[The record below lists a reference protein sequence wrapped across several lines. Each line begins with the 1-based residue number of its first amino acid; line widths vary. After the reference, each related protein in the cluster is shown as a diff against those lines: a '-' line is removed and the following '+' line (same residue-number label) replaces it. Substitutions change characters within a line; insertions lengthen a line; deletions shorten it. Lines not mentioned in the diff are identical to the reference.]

1 MTKDRINSIKS
12 KVEYFATNHIEE
24 AEDLLRELGRI
35 PAPTRDEGKRAEF
48 VRDWLIRQGAEN
60 VRIDSMKNVI
70 WEAGTGDHED
80 VIIWAAHMDVVQPDT
95 EAYPMSEEGR
105 TLKAPGI
112 GDDTAN
118 LVNLLMGAKYLIEN
132 RPSLDTGF
140 VICANSCEEGLGNLD
155 GSKELMRQYEG
166 RVKAFYSFDCYMG
179 QCIDRAVGSH
189 RYRITI
195 NVQGGHSWSNFGRLS
210 AIKLMA
216 DLIEELYGI
225 PLPEDAPGDKTTF
238 NVGVIQGGTTVNSI
252 PQRAEILYE
261 YRSTSEESLSYMK
274 GEMERVIDGFRDRC
288 DVEVEL
294 LGVRPGNGDL
304 DQEKLRSFTET
315 SEDVIG
321 MYFHEP
327 VWHGAASTDSNVALS
342 KGIVANTI
350 GTVTGGLAHTRD
362 EWVDLDS
369 LMTGMKIVLHLMMM
383 HEVDYQGRSL
393 F

>member
-1 MTKDRINSIKS
+1 MTEDRINSIKS
-12 KVEYFATNHIEE
+12 RVGSFAETHIDE

-35 PAPTRDEGKRAEF
+35 PAPTRCEEKRAEF
-48 VRDWLIRQGAEN
+48 IRDWLIRQGAEN

-95 EAYPMSEEGR
+95 EAYPMTQEGR
-105 TLKAPGI
+105 ILRAPGI

-132 RPSLDTGF
+132 RPALDCGF

-166 RVKAFYSFDCYMG
+166 RVRAFYSFDCYLG

-189 RYRITI
+189 RYRITV
-195 NVQGGHSWSNFGRLS
+195 NVQGGHSWSNFGRAS
-210 AIKLMA
+210 AIKIMA

-238 NVGVIQGGTTVNSI
+238 NVGVIRGGTTVNSI

-274 GEMERVIDGFRDRC
+274 GEMERVIEGFRDRC
-288 DVEVEL
+288 DVKVEL

-304 DQEKLRSFTET
+304 DLAKLKDFTGL
-315 SEDVIG
+315 SDDVIG
-321 MYFHEP
+321 QYYDEP
-327 VWHGAASTDSNVALS
+327 VWHGAASTDSNIPLS
-342 KGIVANTI
+342 KGISANTI
-350 GTVTGGLAHTRD
+350 GTVKGSLAHTRE

-369 LMTGMKIVLHLMMM
+369 LISGMKIVLHLMML
-383 HEVDYQGRSL
+383 HEL
-393 F
+393 

>member
-1 MTKDRINSIKS
+1 MTENRINSIKS
-12 KVEYFATNHIEE
+12 RVGSFAETHIDE

-35 PAPTRDEGKRAEF
+35 PAPTRYEEKRAEF
-48 VRDWLIRQGAEN
+48 IRDWLIRQGAEN

-105 TLKAPGI
+105 ILRAPGI

-132 RPSLDTGF
+132 RPALDCGF

-166 RVKAFYSFDCYMG
+166 RVRAFYSFDCYLG

-189 RYRITI
+189 RYRITV
-195 NVQGGHSWSNFGRLS
+195 NVQGGHSWSNFGRAS
-210 AIKLMA
+210 AIKIMA

-238 NVGVIQGGTTVNSI
+238 NVGVIRGGTTVNSI
-252 PQRAEILYE
+252 PQKAEILYE

-274 GEMERVIDGFRDRC
+274 GEMEKVIDGFRDRC

-304 DQEKLRSFTET
+304 DAAKLKEFTGL
-315 SEDVIG
+315 SDDVIG
-321 MYFHEP
+321 QYYDEP
-327 VWHGAASTDSNVALS
+327 VWHGAASTDSNIPLS
-342 KGIVANTI
+342 KGIPANTI
-350 GTVTGGLAHTRD
+350 GTVKGSLAHT
-362 EWVDLDS
+362 
-369 LMTGMKIVLHLMMM
+369 
-383 HEVDYQGRSL
+383 
-393 F
+393 

>member
-1 MTKDRINSIKS
+1 MTEDRINSIKS
-12 KVEYFATNHIEE
+12 RVGSFAETHIDE

-35 PAPTRDEGKRAEF
+35 PAPTRCEEKRAEF
-48 VRDWLIRQGAEN
+48 IRDWLIRQGAEN

-105 TLKAPGI
+105 ILKAPGI

-132 RPSLDTGF
+132 RPALDCGF

-166 RVKAFYSFDCYMG
+166 SVRAFYSFDCYLG

-189 RYRITI
+189 RYRITV
-195 NVQGGHSWSNFGRLS
+195 NVQGGHSWSNFGRAS
-210 AIKLMA
+210 AIKIMA

-225 PLPEDAPGDKTTF
+225 VLPEDAPEDKTTF
-238 NVGVIQGGTTVNSI
+238 NVGVIRGGTTVNSI
-252 PQRAEILYE
+252 PQKAEILYE

-274 GEMERVIDGFRDRC
+274 GEMERVIEGFRGEG

-304 DQEKLRSFTET
+304 DPEKLKDFTGL
-315 SEDVIG
+315 SDDVIG
-321 MYFHEP
+321 QYYDEP
-327 VWHGAASTDSNVALS
+327 VWHGAASTDSNIPLS
-342 KGIVANTI
+342 KGIPANTI
-350 GTVTGGLAHTRD
+350 GTVKGSLAHTRE

-369 LMTGMKIVLHLMMM
+369 LISGMKIVLHLMML
-383 HEVDYQGRSL
+383 HEL
-393 F
+393 